1 MLSFDFKKQIRSYLF
16 KCVWKIWKYFKYT
29 AFKKMGQTHKHSKLQ
44 PQSPRTHNCVPAVD
58 ATATEL
64 LTSRSAS
71 SVFTVVVTWHTD
83 KDENDQCL

>member
-1 MLSFDFKKQIRSYLF
+1 
-16 KCVWKIWKYFKYT
+16 
-29 AFKKMGQTHKHSKLQ
+29 MGQTHKHSKLQ

-71 SVFTVVVTWHTD
+71 SVFTVVVT
-83 KDENDQCL
+83 

>member
-1 MLSFDFKKQIRSYLF
+1 MNFPTRSKATAMLSFDFKKQIRSFLF
-16 KCVWKIWKYFKYT
+16 KCVCEKFGSISNILHLRKWD
-29 AFKKMGQTHKHSKLQ
+29 KHSKLQ

-71 SVFTVVVTWHTD
+71 SAFT
-83 KDENDQCL
+83 QL